1 MKTSQGKVRWAICAL
16 LFFSVAVNYID
27 RLVIGILKK
36 PISAE
41 LGWTD
46 ADYGYITAFFSFAYA
61 FGYLIGGRM
70 IDRLGVKKGLPIF
83 VFLWSLAAAGHGF
96 VSLIDPAAQFQM
108 SYPWISFAQKG
119 VAWFILAMPMTAMGF
134 LMARVALGLTEGA
147 NFPAAVKTVA
157 EWFPVKER
165 ALATGWFNA
174 GTNVGAVLCPVAV
187 PWLYSLLGWASTFYI
202 TGGAGFVWLVA
213 WWFVY
218 DEPDKHR
225 WISPEEL
232 AYIRSDRPPVEEKV
246 AKVPWI
252 SLFGYRPVWAYLLS
266 CVLIGP
272 AWGFYQFFV
281 PDFLDK
287 GFQLS
292 LQATGWWTGAFF
304 AIAAAGG
311 IGGGWL
317 AGNFLGRGWS
327 LNAARKVTLL
337 ICALAVVPVCMAPFA
352 SSVLLA
358 VLILGLAGAAHQG
371 SMANTFSFVS
381 DTMPRET
388 ISSIIGLGG
397 FVGSFTS
404 GFVNGITGLIL
415 QETGSYVYV
424 FAYFSGT
431 YLVALLAIQ
440 LLVPRIR
447 DASEKQTSAV

>member
-1 MKTSQGKVRWAICAL
+1 
-16 LFFSVAVNYID
+16 
-27 RLVIGILKK
+27 
-36 PISAE
+36 
-41 LGWTD
+41 
-46 ADYGYITAFFSFAYA
+46 
-61 FGYLIGGRM
+61 
-70 IDRLGVKKGLPIF
+70 
-83 VFLWSLAAAGHGF
+83 
-96 VSLIDPAAQFQM
+96 
-108 SYPWISFAQKG
+108 
-119 VAWFILAMPMTAMGF
+119 MTAMGF

-187 PWLYSLLGWASTFYI
+187 PWMYSHLGWASTFYI